1 MIASLATAAVACGQR
16 TAKAEAPPVS
26 EEPGATTLKTQL
38 QPLPGAVTGA
48 LEEDEPELR
57 RGYGVVDMRF
67 DPCVTTQ
74 GNSALH
80 GEACPPGF
88 VVYGP
93 YVSVPAKSTIE
104 ITFQIEPSHEVE
116 LYADIVSQ
124 MGKQTLAGLSPQ
136 VLEAGVAHKL
146 GYRVSVFRPD
156 PFVESRIGFRS
167 STPVEF
173 LLTNYT
179 MTVR

>member
-1 MIASLATAAVACGQR
+1 MMRVTALSLRGSASSRRGAPLFATLMIASLATAAVACGQR

-116 LYADIVSQ
+116 L
-124 MGKQTLAGLSPQ
+124 
-136 VLEAGVAHKL
+136 
-146 GYRVSVFRPD
+146 
-156 PFVESRIGFRS
+156 
-167 STPVEF
+167 
-173 LLTNYT
+173 
-179 MTVR
+179 